1 MNIYVGN
8 LPYKITENDL
18 RDLFAAYGEVT
29 SVSMIKDKMT
39 GQSKGFGFVDMPDGA
54 EGNAAIQGLNEQAV
68 QGRNIKVNEA
78 KPREDRP
85 REGGGGG
92 SRGGFGGGS
101 GGGRGGFGGGSGG
114 GDRGGFGGGG
124 DRGGFGGGGD
134 RGGFGGGGDRG
145 GFGGGDR
152 GGRGGDRGGNGGGSR
167 GGDRGGNGGGYR

>member
-18 RDLFAAYGEVT
+18 RDLFSAYGEVT

-85 REGGGGG
+85 RDGGGRGGFGGGSRDGGG

-101 GGGRGGFGGGSGG
+101 RDGGGRGGFGGG
-114 GDRGGFGGGG
+114 
-124 DRGGFGGGGD
+124 
-134 RGGFGGGGDRG
+134 
-145 GFGGGDR
+145 
-152 GGRGGDRGGNGGGSR
+152 NG
-167 GGDRGGNGGGYR
+167 GGGYR

>member
-18 RDLFAAYGEVT
+18 RDLFSAYGEVT

-85 REGGGGG
+85 RDGGGSRGGFGGGGSRDGGG

-101 GGGRGGFGGGSGG
+101 RDGGGRG

-124 DRGGFGGGGD
+124 
-134 RGGFGGGGDRG
+134 
-145 GFGGGDR
+145 
-152 GGRGGDRGGNGGGSR
+152 
-167 GGDRGGNGGGYR
+167 GYR

>member
-18 RDLFAAYGEVT
+18 RDLFSAYGEVT

-85 REGGGGG
+85 RDGGGRGGFGGGSRDGGG

-101 GGGRGGFGGGSGG
+101 RDGGGSRGGFGGGSRDGGGRGGFGGG
-114 GDRGGFGGGG
+114 
-124 DRGGFGGGGD
+124 
-134 RGGFGGGGDRG
+134 
-145 GFGGGDR
+145 
-152 GGRGGDRGGNGGGSR
+152 NG
-167 GGDRGGNGGGYR
+167 GGGYR

>member
-18 RDLFAAYGEVT
+18 RDLFSAYGEVT

-85 REGGGGG
+85 RDGGGRGGFGGGSRDGGGSRGGFGGGGSRDGGG

-101 GGGRGGFGGGSGG
+101 RDGGGRDGGGRGGFGGG
-114 GDRGGFGGGG
+114 
-124 DRGGFGGGGD
+124 
-134 RGGFGGGGDRG
+134 
-145 GFGGGDR
+145 
-152 GGRGGDRGGNGGGSR
+152 NG
-167 GGDRGGNGGGYR
+167 GGGYR

>member
-18 RDLFAAYGEVT
+18 RDLFSAYGEVT

-54 EGNAAIQGLNEQAV
+54 EGNAAINGLNEQAV

-85 REGGGGG
+85 RDGGGRGGFGGGGGSRDGGGSRGGFGGGGSRDGGG

-101 GGGRGGFGGGSGG
+101 RDGGGRDGGGRGGFGGG
-114 GDRGGFGGGG
+114 
-124 DRGGFGGGGD
+124 
-134 RGGFGGGGDRG
+134 
-145 GFGGGDR
+145 
-152 GGRGGDRGGNGGGSR
+152 NG
-167 GGDRGGNGGGYR
+167 GGGYR

>member
-1 MNIYVGN
+1 VNIYVGN

-124 DRGGFGGGGD
+124 DRGGFGGG
-134 RGGFGGGGDRG
+134 
-145 GFGGGDR
+145 DR

>member
-18 RDLFAAYGEVT
+18 RDLFSAYGEVT

-39 GQSKGFGFVDMPDGA
+39 GQSKGFGFVDMPDAA

-85 REGGGGG
+85 RD
-92 SRGGFGGGS
+92 
-101 GGGRGGFGGGSGG
+101 GGGRGGFGGGGGRG

-124 DRGGFGGGGD
+124 DRGGFGGGS
-134 RGGFGGGGDRG
+134 RGGDR
-145 GFGGGDR
+145 GGDR
-152 GGRGGDRGGNGGGSR
+152 GGRGGDRGGF
-167 GGDRGGNGGGYR
+167 GGDRGGFGGGGYR

>member
-68 QGRNIKVNEA
+68 QG
-78 KPREDRP
+78 
-85 REGGGGG
+85 
-92 SRGGFGGGS
+92 
-101 GGGRGGFGGGSGG
+101 
-114 GDRGGFGGGG
+114 
-124 DRGGFGGGGD
+124 
-134 RGGFGGGGDRG
+134 
-145 GFGGGDR
+145 
-152 GGRGGDRGGNGGGSR
+152 
-167 GGDRGGNGGGYR
+167 